1 MPAVGV
7 PRLYT
12 SYGALFD
19 ACVFPKPVML
29 ASAGPALQL
38 VLLAMTRTLLVDA
51 KPNPASCNEHEAVKK
66 HEVV

>member
-1 MPAVGV
+1 
-7 PRLYT
+7 
-12 SYGALFD
+12 
-19 ACVFPKPVML
+19 ML

-66 HEVV
+66 HEIVCGEGPFIVNEPTRNAKLA